1 MTTFLK
7 NFKMPHAIALL
18 TILILICS
26 LLSYIIPSGKYE
38 QKIIEVGTT
47 QRTILVPGTFKY
59 IPKSYTLKGLILGDT
74 QPGTASPVSLVGFIS
89 AIPKGMQE
97 AADIIFFIFIVGG
110 VFGILTKTG
119 TIIATL
125 QYLLDSFGHSGILLT
140 IVLMIIIGICG
151 STIGVGEELIPLVP
165 VFLIVSNKL
174 GYDRIFGFCLV
185 YLASMMGF
193 AAATTNPFTVQ
204 IAQGIAGVP
213 INSGM
218 SLRIVFFICAM
229 TLTIIYVLRYG
240 TKTKKDNT
248 LSVLGKEGFS
258 IDHQKIEKINLKSS
272 HIWIIICSVLI
283 FSFIIYASQSL
294 GWWLTEMA
302 GGFIFMGFVA
312 MFISR
317 LSLTDATNAFIE
329 GMKDMVVAALIVGF
343 AKGIQVVLTEAQI
356 IDTLIYYTASALQNY
371 PRYIAAE
378 GMLLFQTVLNFFI
391 PSGSGQAA
399 VTMPLMAPLSD
410 ILGISRQTAVF
421 AFTCGDGFSNTII
434 PTSGLLLAM
443 LSMAKV
449 PYEKWFKFMLPLF
462 IQLIILAGIFMA
474 IAVWIKY

>member
-1 MTTFLK
+1 MNRKKIEIGTSTR
-7 NFKMPHAIALL
+7 
-18 TILILICS
+18 TVLI
-26 LLSYIIPSGKYE
+26 
-38 QKIIEVGTT
+38 
-47 QRTILVPGTFKY
+47 PGTFKY
-59 IPKSYTLKGLILGDT
+59 IPKHYSLKGLILGDT
-74 QPGTASPVSLVGFIS
+74 QKDTAAPVSLTGFLS
-89 AIPKGMQE
+89 AIPKGMLD
-97 AADIIFFIFIVGG
+97 AGDIIFFIFIVGG

-119 TIIATL
+119 TIIAIL

-140 IVLMIIIGICG
+140 IVLMTIIGICG

-218 SLRIVFFICAM
+218 SFRIIFFVCAM
-229 TLTIIYVLRYG
+229 ILTMIYVLHYG
-240 TKTKKDNT
+240 KKIKKDNS
-248 LSVLGKEGFS
+248 LSVLGQEGFS
-258 IDHQKIEKINLKSS
+258 IGHQKIEKVDLKAS
-272 HIWIIICSVLI
+272 HIWIMICSILI
-283 FSFIIYASQSL
+283 FCFIIYASQEL

-302 GGFIFMGFVA
+302 GGFIFIGFVA

-317 LSLTDATNAFIE
+317 LSLAEATGAFVE
-329 GMKDMVVAALIVGF
+329 GMRDMVVAALVVGF

-356 IDTLIYYTASALQNY
+356 IDTLIYFTASALQNF
-371 PRYIAAE
+371 PTYIAAE
-378 GMLLFQTVLNFFI
+378 GMLVFQTVLNFFI

-443 LSMAKV
+443 LSMANV
-449 PYEKWFKFMLPLF
+449 PYEKWFKFMIPLF
-462 IQLIILAGIFMA
+462 LQLIVLAGIFMA